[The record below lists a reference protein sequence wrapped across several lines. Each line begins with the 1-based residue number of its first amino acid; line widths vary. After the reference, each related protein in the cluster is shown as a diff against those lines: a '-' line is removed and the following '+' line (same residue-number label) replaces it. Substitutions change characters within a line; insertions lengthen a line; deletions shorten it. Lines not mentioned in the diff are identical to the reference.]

1 LLEEAL
7 VAFGGSVIVVSHD
20 RYFLNRV
27 CTAILAF
34 EGEGVLRH
42 SVGNYDYYLE
52 KRLEEGK
59 PVAAEPP
66 KPTPQQKSASKPRKL
81 KWKEERE
88 LEGMEA
94 AILAAENE
102 VARLEALFA
111 EPDFY
116 TAHAAELSR
125 FEAELRAARDEVA
138 RLYARWAELG
148 EVAGA
153 SS

>member
-1 LLEEAL
+1 
-7 VAFGGSVIVVSHD
+7 
-20 RYFLNRV
+20 LNRV

-34 EGEGVLRH
+34 EGEGVLRY

-52 KRLEEGK
+52 KRV
-59 PVAAEPP
+59 VAGIGDPAQRQL
-66 KPTPQQKSASKPRKL
+66 TSAGVTDPGYKKTKPRKL

-94 AILAAENE
+94 AILAAESE
-102 VARLEALFA
+102 VTRIEALFA

-116 TAHAAELSR
+116 IKDAAELSR
-125 FEAELRAARDEVA
+125 FEAELRAAREEVA

-148 EVAGA
+148 EVAAA

>member
-1 LLEEAL
+1 M
-7 VAFGGSVIVVSHD
+7 V
-20 RYFLNRV
+20 RY
-27 CTAILAF
+27 
-34 EGEGVLRH
+34 

-52 KRLEEGK
+52 KRLEDCR
-59 PVAAEPP
+59 A
-66 KPTPQQKSASKPRKL
+66 SASLADRERAGDAPALQSKTKPRKL

-102 VARLEALFA
+102 VARIETLFA

-116 TAHAAELSR
+116 VTHAAELTAW
-125 FEAELRAARDEVA
+125 ETKLRAARDEVA

-148 EVAGA
+148 EIATA
-153 SS
+153 SES